1 MAYLQV
7 GKILGIFSSAEKY
20 IEGEYLQVVKKSWYG
35 FIKWLLYFVLWTW
48 TSEGMQ
54 YHIRFGT
61 WGVMYARRTTLK
73 TSLQIISLISLL

>member
-35 FIKWLLYFVLWTW
+35 FIKWLLYFVL
-48 TSEGMQ
+48 
-54 YHIRFGT
+54 
-61 WGVMYARRTTLK
+61 
-73 TSLQIISLISLL
+73 